1 MCLRLSRKL
10 RNKKNKK
17 QHYCVQ
23 WVQRAVEIQRPPD
36 QEEEETKRKN
46 KTSASFIVFK
56 ELHNALITVK
66 TNRLSPHV
74 IVQAYN

>member
-1 MCLRLSRKL
+1 MHIVSQHDARATEKL
-10 RNKKNKK
+10 KKG
-17 QHYCVQ
+17 
-23 WVQRAVEIQRPPD
+23 
-36 QEEEETKRKN
+36 

-74 IVQAYN
+74 IIVQAYN

>member
-1 MCLRLSRKL
+1 MK
-10 RNKKNKK
+10 
-17 QHYCVQ
+17 HYCVQ
-23 WVQRAVEIQRPPD
+23 WVRRGSGNAERPP
-36 QEEEETKRKN
+36 EEEEEEKKKRKK

>member
-1 MCLRLSRKL
+1 MYLKRHTRRRI
-10 RNKKNKK
+10 RNKKKG
-17 QHYCVQ
+17 
-23 WVQRAVEIQRPPD
+23 
-36 QEEEETKRKN
+36 

-74 IVQAYN
+74 IIVQAYN

>member
-1 MCLRLSRKL
+1 MKHYHVRTVDMIFLYITPAEKMC
-10 RNKKNKK
+10 NVFQEAQMKKNK
-17 QHYCVQ
+17 
-23 WVQRAVEIQRPPD
+23 
-36 QEEEETKRKN
+36 RKKKG

-74 IVQAYN
+74 IIVQAYN